1 MMIAALAGC
10 AKMAEPP
17 LTFATANPRI
27 EIPTLVKGE
36 AMSAVTLPQASGGSG
51 AVSYAL
57 EPAIPPG
64 LRFDAAARVLSGTP
78 TAAGKY
84 PMTYTA
90 TDTDDETTESLTFI
104 IAVVD
109 GLSFGAQTIGGMS
122 FAQGTAIEPSPLPP
136 AAGGSVP
143 LGYRLTPDVPG
154 LRFEPSTREL
164 SGTPTTAGTYAMTY
178 EVTDAAAATASLNF
192 TISVLGFASEL
203 IPDLPVLQDRTFYV
217 DTAITAFSLPAA
229 TGGDGEL
236 VYSLEPPVPGL
247 SFDGATR
254 TLSGT
259 PTKDGEYS
267 VTYEVT
273 DAQGTVVALGFDVTV
288 IPSFR
293 GTWRWRS
300 PDGWFNEDDD
310 EGNPIVGYFVDTLTF
325 TRERFILH
333 RAHYRADG
341 TFVYFL
347 AESGTWEPS
356 GDRTIVRV
364 VEDDHDDDDAT
375 PRIIRRIPK
384 SYRWADDMRTGLY
397 MPDWEWEGADDQLL
411 YERVP
416 NPLPTPP
423 TGTWTLVG
431 YSYRWDAPDAE
442 AMSIDPGGT
451 FTYSGEVEL
460 AATWTL
466 DEENYYLNLSVVRL
480 SGGRDEDGDSV
491 SVARVAYAPTD
502 QPNEILMSGYYP
514 ELDLSY
520 GDYYQLWRQQ

>member
-1 MMIAALAGC
+1 MTIAVLAGC
-10 AKMAEPP
+10 SKMAEAP
-17 LTFATANPRI
+17 LTFATATPRI
-27 EIPTLVKGE
+27 EVPTLVKGE
-36 AMSAVTLPQASGGSG
+36 AMATVTLPAASGGSG
-51 AVSYAL
+51 EASYTL
-57 EPAIPPG
+57 TPKVPG
-64 LRFDAAARVLSGTP
+64 LQFEAATRVLSGTP
-78 TAAGKY
+78 TEAGTHR
-84 PMTYTA
+84 MTYTA
-90 TDTDDETTESLTFI
+90 TDGDGEATTLSFT

-109 GLSFGAQTIGGMS
+109 GLSFGAQTVAAKS
-122 FAQGTAIEPSPLPP
+122 FAQGAVIEPLVLPP
-136 AAGGSVP
+136 AAGGT
-143 LGYRLTPDVPG
+143 GDLTYSLEPPVPG
-154 LRFEPSTREL
+154 LTFAPDTRVL
-164 SGTPTTAGTYAMTY
+164 SGMPTTADTYAMTY

-192 TISVLGFASEL
+192 TISVLGFALEP
-203 IPDLPVLQDRTFYV
+203 IPNLPVLPDLAYEV
-217 DTAITAFSLPAA
+217 DTAITALSLPAA

-236 VYSLEPPVPGL
+236 VYSLDPPVPGL

-259 PTKDGEYS
+259 PTKDGVYP

-273 DAQGTVVALGFDVTV
+273 DAQGTVVALSFDVTV

-300 PDGWFNEDDD
+300 PDGWWDNEDDD

-325 TRERFILH
+325 TRERFIMR

-341 TFVYFL
+341 TLVYFW
-347 AESGTWEPS
+347 ADSGTWELS

-397 MPDWEWEGADDQLL
+397 MPEWDSDEADDQLL

-431 YSYRWDAPDAE
+431 YSHWWAAPDAE
-442 AMSIDPGGT
+442 TMSIDPGGT

-480 SGGRDEDGDSV
+480 SGGRDEDGDPV